1 MKPIIK
7 WSGGKTWAIEYVK
20 NLITPDMLSVGTYY
34 EPFCGGASLALAL
47 QPSKMILSDL
57 NSELINMY
65 KIIKDEPDELIGSLM
80 WMQLSHSP
88 NYFYEVRAWDKF
100 PDFKTLNPVSRAS
113 RFIYLNKTCFNG
125 LYRVNSKGYF
135 NTPIGRSS
143 SGNPID
149 IVQSEKIRELS
160 AYFNDPR
167 NSINFVCDSYD
178 KVTSLAKSGDI
189 IILDPPYTQTNHT
202 SYQKEGFTWDD
213 TESLKVECDRLSNL
227 GCHLV
232 VFNEGTPE
240 VKDLFKDYVIQEVSV
255 KRTVSCKGTGRSANE
270 LIITNINC

>member
-20 NLITPDMLSVGTYY
+20 NLITPEMLSAGTYF

-47 QPSKMILSDL
+47 QPSKLVLGDL

-65 KIIKDEPDELIGSLM
+65 SIIKDEPDELIGSLM

-88 NYFYEVRAWDKF
+88 EYFYEVRAWDKF

-135 NTPIGRSS
+135 NTPLGRSS

-160 AYFNDPR
+160 TYFNDSR
-167 NSINFVCDSYD
+167 NSIDFVCASYD
-178 KVTSLAKSGDI
+178 KITSMAKPGDI

-213 TESLKVECDRLSNL
+213 TESLKVECDRLSRL
-227 GCHLV
+227 GCNII
-232 VFNEGTPE
+232 VFNESTPE
-240 VKDLFKDYVIQEVSV
+240 VKDLFKDFIIHEVSV

>member
-20 NLITPDMLSVGTYY
+20 NLVTTEMLDTGTYF
-34 EPFCGGASLALAL
+34 EPFCGGASIAFAL
-47 QPSKMILSDL
+47 QPRKVILSDL

-65 KIIKDEPDELIGSLM
+65 QVIKNAPDELIGKLA
-80 WMQLSHSP
+80 WMELSHTP
-88 NYFYEVRAWDKF
+88 EYFYEVRAWDKLS
-100 PDFKTLNPVSRAS
+100 DFSLQNPVLRAS

-143 SGNPID
+143 SGKPID
-149 IVQSEKIRELS
+149 ITQAEKIRELS

-167 NSINFVCDSYD
+167 NSINFICDSYD
-178 KVTSLAKSGDI
+178 KVTSRAKSGDI

-227 GCHLV
+227 GCYLI

>member
-20 NLITPDMLSVGTYY
+20 NLITPEMLETGTYF
-34 EPFCGGASLALAL
+34 EPFCGGASLAFAL
-47 QPSKMILSDL
+47 QPKNLVLSDL
-57 NSELINMY
+57 NAELINTY
-65 KIIKDEPDELIGSLM
+65 RVIRDEPDELIGSLA
-80 WMQLSHSP
+80 WRQLSHSP
-88 NYFYEVRAWDKF
+88 TYFYDVRAMDRC
-100 PDFKTLNPVSRAS
+100 PDFKTFNPVSRAS

-143 SGNPID
+143 SGTPID
-149 IVQSEKIRELS
+149 IVQADKIRELS
-160 AYFNDPR
+160 AYFNDKR
-167 NSINFVCDSYD
+167 NSIDFVCDTYSN
-178 KVTSLAKSGDI
+178 VTSTAKPGDI
-189 IILDPPYTQTNHT
+189 IVLDPPYTQTNHT

-213 TESLKVECDRLSNL
+213 TKRLKMECDRLSSI
-227 GCHLV
+227 GCHV
-232 VFNEGTPE
+232 IVFNEGTEE